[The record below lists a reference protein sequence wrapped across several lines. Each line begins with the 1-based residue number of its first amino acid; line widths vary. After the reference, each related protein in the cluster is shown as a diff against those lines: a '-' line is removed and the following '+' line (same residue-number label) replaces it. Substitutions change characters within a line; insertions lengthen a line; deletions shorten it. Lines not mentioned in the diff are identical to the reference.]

1 MATTPFSINDI
12 LTKNNTTIF
21 RRRFSSGEL
30 SPMSQSNENMS
41 DPDYQSS
48 EELQQTKSSK
58 LFKHSKLDQLQSK
71 TTSNREHYV
80 NRENVVR
87 QLASSPSH
95 DGRHGGDRNI
105 TKRRG
110 SLDCF
115 LIDGNHNNT
124 ERDGISK
131 NAPMDRKT
139 PVGADHHMKIADHH
153 MNIGYYNYPM
163 VVESPLDMR
172 RCANDSGKC

>member
-95 DGRHGGDRNI
+95 DGRHGGDRNL

-131 NAPMDRKT
+131 NAPMERKT
-139 PVGADHHMKIADHH
+139 PVGSDHHMKIADHH